1 MDTWRLPYTILTLV
15 ILLLILTYIIGCTN
29 VNPGQYTA
37 GSVLD
42 TAVQTIAPEVKR
54 GEDSSEKDIVVYV
67 PLPDWQ
73 HYDLNPSSS
82 HYKEVYG
89 INKFKD
95 RRIVLAFQQ
104 VP

>member
-1 MDTWRLPYTILTLV
+1 MKNQDKIYILGAIIV
-15 ILLLILTYIIGCTN
+15 ILLLTYLIGCTN
-29 VNPGQYTA
+29 VKPGQYTA
-37 GSVLD
+37 GAALD
-42 TAVQTIAPEVKR
+42 TTVQTAPEVEQS
-54 GEDSSEKDIVVYV
+54 EDSSKKDIVVYV

-82 HYKEVYG
+82 HYKEIYG

-95 RRIVLAFQQ
+95 EKIVLAFQQ